1 MNATKQ
7 ILEQLIFISIDSYEN
22 KTTVG
27 RLWHGYERKEIH
39 FDNLMQLFLNV
50 DKVLGDTG
58 YPEESVKY
66 KLFVNPDTEK
76 TDTGASLT
84 QVAEPSY
91 GALATF
97 KIKII
102 FRQNASWQGTIT
114 WLDSKQEQSF
124 RSTLELTMLMDSALT
139 YADRPNYIRAG

>member
-1 MNATKQ
+1 MNASKQ

-22 KTTVG
+22 KTIVG
-27 RLWHGYERKEIH
+27 RLWHGYDRKEIP
-39 FDNLMQLFLNV
+39 FANLMQLFLNIN
-50 DKVLGDTG
+50 KIIGDIG

-66 KLFVNPDTEK
+66 KLFVNPNKEK
-76 TDTGASLT
+76 TDTDTSLT

-91 GALATF
+91 GVLTTF

-124 RSTLELTMLMDSALT
+124 RSTLELTTLMDSALT
-139 YADRPNYIRAG
+139 YADRSNYVRTG